1 MMVEE
6 KRATSADP
14 ERAPEDHIV
23 KSATEARQG
32 QIVLGKYSH
41 LIWIGSVAVIVI
53 LALVFW
59 SL

>member
-1 MMVEE
+1 MAEE
-6 KRATSADP
+6 HRASPADP
-14 ERAPEDHIV
+14 QRPPEEPVV
-23 KSATEARQG
+23 KSATDARQG

-41 LIWIGSVAVIVI
+41 LIWILSVAVVVI

>member
-1 MMVEE
+1 MAEE
-6 KRATSADP
+6 NPPSRAETGRSS
-14 ERAPEDHIV
+14 EDRIV

-41 LIWIGSVAVIVI
+41 LIWIASIAVIVI

>member
-1 MMVEE
+1 MADEH
-6 KRATSADP
+6 RATPAGP
-14 ERAPEDHIV
+14 ERPPEEPVV

-41 LIWIGSVAVIVI
+41 LIWILSVAVIVI

>member
-1 MMVEE
+1 M
-6 KRATSADP
+6 
-14 ERAPEDHIV
+14 

-41 LIWIGSVAVIVI
+41 LIWILSVAVIVI

-59 SL
+59 AL

>member
-1 MMVEE
+1 MMAKEN
-6 KRATSADP
+6 RAASGDP
-14 ERAPEDHIV
+14 ERPSEEPIV

-32 QIVLGKYSH
+32 QIVLGEYSH
-41 LIWIGSVAVIVI
+41 LIWIASVAVIVI